1 MNDTGNLATLEKQF
15 QDLITMAIREGYSD
29 IHIAGSSPLV
39 FRKNGS
45 IQFDRRFRWTHE
57 AVDALVAWLVQGDH
71 LNRLRARL
79 SVDFARTVSNTRL
92 RINAFVTLRG
102 FSLAIRLLPG
112 TVPRLNNLNIHPSI
126 QQYCQNQAGLI
137 LVCGPTGCGKS
148 TTIAAMVEEI
158 NETRSAHVITLEDPI
173 EYRFISKR
181 AFVEQRELGTHM
193 ISFEQGLLDVLRED
207 PDVIVV
213 GELRERQV
221 MRLTLD
227 AAESGH
233 LVIAS
238 LHSSTPEEA
247 IFRICNAF
255 PLEAQTE
262 VRNQLSTSLILIAV
276 QHLQLLDRTGFQ
288 VPLMTIMRNNQA
300 VRSLIRDNKIS
311 QIESAMQTAKGEG
324 MFTSEA
330 YMTDYLNYRNQFVP
344 PSAVFRPSE
353 LPPEYPDYT
362 PSLLYSKATPRPV
375 PAISAAGVEER
386 VIHFPAARPEDAANV
401 MEAESADYH
410 LTIEESTSL
419 EDLLAQMR
427 ETK

>member
-1 MNDTGNLATLEKQF
+1 MNKGFRSILEKQF
-15 QDLITMAIREGYSD
+15 QELIAMAMREGYSD
-29 IHIAGSSPLV
+29 IHLSGGSPLV
-39 FRKNGS
+39 YRKNGS

-57 AVDALVAWLVQGDH
+57 SIDALVAWLVDGEH
-71 LNRLRARL
+71 LNRLRTRL

-102 FSLAIRLLPG
+102 FSMAIRLLPG

-137 LVCGPTGCGKS
+137 LVCGPTGSGKS

-158 NETRSAHVITLEDPI
+158 NETRPVHVITLEDPI
-173 EYRFISKR
+173 EYRFVSKR

-238 LHSSTPEEA
+238 LHSSSPEEA

-262 VRNQLSTSLILIAV
+262 VRNQLSTSLILIVV

-288 VPLMTIMRNNQA
+288 VPLLTIMRSNQA
-300 VRSLIRDNKIS
+300 IRTLIRDNKIS
-311 QIESAMQTAKGEG
+311 QIESTMQTAKGEG

-330 YMTDYLNYRNQFVP
+330 YLTDYLNYRNQFVP

-362 PSLLYSKATPRPV
+362 PPLLYSRTIPRIVPV
-375 PAISAAGVEER
+375 PRTAGDKETAEGISAQHPEGTAQVVEGE
-386 VIHFPAARPEDAANV
+386 PG
-401 MEAESADYH
+401 DYH
-410 LTIEESTSL
+410 LTIEESSSL
-419 EDLLAQMR
+419 EDLIAQMR
-427 ETK
+427 EVP